1 MSSTLTC
8 VAATI
13 SRSLVSMDSS
23 LVGVSDEKDLIDGT
37 TVVAAA
43 LVVVVRVGMVVRLA
57 INRIEENMDEEG
69 RRLKGVVVVCIDV
82 GCFVWDN

>member
-69 RRLKGVVVVCIDV
+69 RRLKGRCCCVYCFWVFWV
-82 GCFVWDN
+82 G